1 MVLIESLYEKNLYAI
16 TGTGGRCFESHRVVG
31 PINGLVQIYL
41 DGQVF
46 GRTVDCVNSFIW
58 D

>member
-1 MVLIESLYEKNLYAI
+1 MVKLSLFTEENLYAI

-41 DGQVF
+41 DCGL
-46 GRTVDCVNSFIW
+46 RTLRSAGGFY
-58 D
+58 